1 MKICIIDNLTTTL
14 LPGRES
20 AAGLERVAKNDALF
34 LAQEGHDVTFFYSG
48 EEASPELL
56 ASFPFKAYRVNALT
70 HEDVRRGAGI
80 HINTWNKQVSA
91 ELIKWINN
99 EAPDVFVYHGY
110 TLSWAKAVLKATQIP
125 LLYTVHGYVS
135 DNFMYHSNRIKD
147 YLEVVKLGGYIVTNT
162 DTTKTRIEMQSK
174 RLFDRNVVG
183 KGLEVDYP
191 WMVEFNTGKVDIFG
205 DFYRNFMF
213 VEDEYVVKPTSG
225 HVIAASRAYE
235 PKAVH
240 KFHDIEVPT
249 KIFWKE
255 HVDTDQ
261 SWIDKQVG
269 RFNANPN
276 IEFFWNH
283 PYDKIMDHFR
293 EAKVCLVTW
302 PDETFG
308 LTAFEA
314 AQFGVPSIIF
324 NKDEPHASHE
334 FLARIY
340 DAPVI
345 SYKDPD
351 FKGKV
356 REAIETVDTSMEH
369 REHLARQLR
378 LVYNRELFISEREE
392 LMKKAI
398 TRQES
403 RKYQS
408 LFDF

>member
-1 MKICIIDNLTTTL
+1 MKICVIDNLTTTL

-48 EEASPELL
+48 EKASPELL
-56 ASFPFKAYRVNALT
+56 ATFPFKTYHLNDLT
-70 HEDVRRGAGI
+70 HENVRSGAGI
-80 HINTWNKQVSA
+80 HINTWNKQISA

-99 EAPDVFVYHGY
+99 ESPDVFLYHGY
-110 TLSWAKAVLKATQIP
+110 TLSWAKAVLKATNIP

-147 YLEVVKLGGYIVTNT
+147 YVELVKLGGMVIAN
-162 DTTKTRIEMQSK
+162 TKTTQMRIEMQSK
-174 RLFDRNVVG
+174 RLFEKNVVA
-183 KGLEVDYP
+183 KGLESDYP
-191 WMVEFNTGKVDIFG
+191 WMVEFNTGKVNIFSG
-205 DFYRNFMF
+205 HYNNFMF
-213 VEDEYVVKPTSG
+213 VEDEYDVKETSG

-240 KFHDIEVPT
+240 KFHDIDVPT

-255 HVDTDQ
+255 HVDTDKV
-261 SWIDKQVG
+261 WIDKQIAK
-269 RFNANPN
+269 FNANPN

-334 FLARIY
+334 FLSRIY
-340 DAPVI
+340 DAQII

-351 FKGKV
+351 FKEKV
-356 REAIETVDTSMEH
+356 TRAINEVDTSIEFR
-369 REHLARQLR
+369 RELARQCR
-378 LVYNRELFISEREE
+378 LVYNREAFIKERIE
-392 LMKKAI
+392 LMHRAI
-398 TRQES
+398 SRQEG